1 MFSSSH
7 TLAVM
12 IKKRKKNN
20 KKIFHPK
27 FTEAMTYRL
36 LVFVS
41 SWSDFL
47 DVVEVPALE
56 GLAAGQVEAHRI
68 AVEGVEGAEG
78 AAEGEGAAVVTVESW
93 STLGRAAQRMW

>member
-1 MFSSSH
+1 
-7 TLAVM
+7 
-12 IKKRKKNN
+12 
-20 KKIFHPK
+20 
-27 FTEAMTYRL
+27 MTYRL

-47 DVVEVPALE
+47 DVVEVPAPE

-68 AVEGVEGAEG
+68 VAAGVEGVEGAAEEEG
-78 AAEGEGAAVVTVESW
+78 AVVVTVESW